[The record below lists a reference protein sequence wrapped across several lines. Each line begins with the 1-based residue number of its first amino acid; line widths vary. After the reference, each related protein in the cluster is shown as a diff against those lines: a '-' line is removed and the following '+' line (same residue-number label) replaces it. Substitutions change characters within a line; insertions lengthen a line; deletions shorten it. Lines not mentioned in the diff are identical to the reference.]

1 MSTRCLPA
9 RSLRPLVALLLAAC
23 ETYPGYS
30 FVTYGMARP
39 SGPTRNYVR
48 STSWR
53 GAGVDAR
60 FPIRRKMTGSVVVG
74 WNLLHEQTKET
85 IVFAQGAAS
94 GTQFRDL
101 HALPLLVGVQLYP
114 VAAGDGI
121 GPKIKP
127 YVGIL
132 GGAYLVE
139 RRTDLGLFTLLE
151 DQDWHLGV
159 APQAGLIA
167 RMGQTNLLV
176 DARYNYAVPARGMRC
191 AYFGLN
197 LGVAISIE

>member
-1 MSTRCLPA
+1 MW
-9 RSLRPLVALLLAAC
+9 PLFALALAAC

-30 FVTYGMARP
+30 FITYGMAKP
-39 SGPTRNYVR
+39 SGPTRDYIR

-60 FPIRRKMTGSVVVG
+60 FPVRRQMTGSVVLG
-74 WNLLHEQTKET
+74 WNMLHEET
-85 IVFAQGAAS
+85 NEVIVFPQGAAK

-101 HALPLLVGVQLYP
+101 QSLPLLAGFQWYP

-121 GPKIKP
+121 APSFKP

-132 GGAYLVE
+132 GGGYLVE

-159 APQAGLIA
+159 APQAGFIA
-167 RMGQTNLLV
+167 RLGQTNLLV

-191 AYFGLN
+191 SYFGLN
-197 LGVAISIE
+197 IGLALSLE